1 MDRFV
6 SHLHSLRQRL
16 RRRGRTREEAE
27 DLAQAAILRVLE
39 YCQRGGEV
47 QAPEAV
53 VARAAM
59 NLSINEHR
67 RSRRHLFV
75 AEAVEDLPLV
85 GQNPLPEDIIAA
97 DECLA
102 RMQAALS
109 SVSERTREVF
119 LLHRVAGWSYS
130 EIARRL
136 GITESAV
143 EKQIAKASL
152 ILLDAARG
160 KQE

>member
-1 MDRFV
+1 VDNLI
-6 SHLHSLRQRL
+6 SHLYRLRQRL

-47 QAPEAV
+47 QEPEAV
-53 VARAAM
+53 VARTAM

-75 AEAVEDLPLV
+75 AEAVEDLPLT
-85 GQNPLPEDIIAA
+85 GQHPLPEDIIAA
-97 DECLA
+97 DECLE

-119 LLHRVAGWSYS
+119 LLHRVAGWSYT

-136 GITESAV
+136 GVTESAV

-152 ILLDAARG
+152 ILLNAARG

>member
-1 MDRFV
+1 MDRLINYFNRV
-6 SHLHSLRQRL
+6 QHRL

-39 YCQRGGEV
+39 YCRRGGEV
-47 QAPEAV
+47 QEPEAV
-53 VARAAM
+53 VARTAM

-67 RSRRHLFV
+67 RSRGHLFV

-85 GQNPLPEDIIAA
+85 GQHPLPEDIIAA
-97 DECLA
+97 DECLE
-102 RMQAALS
+102 RMQAALT

-119 LLHRVAGWSYS
+119 LLHRVAGRSYG
-130 EIARRL
+130 EIARRF
-136 GITESAV
+136 GISESAV

-152 ILLDAARG
+152 ILLEAARG
-160 KQE
+160 KPE